1 VALKRLLDQSPI
13 KDIYDKVEAGT
24 RITGE
29 DALRLYKTNDMY
41 TLGAMANIVRER
53 KNGNNTYYNKNRH
66 IDYSNVCS
74 TTCKFC
80 AFSRFE

>member
-24 RITGE
+24 RITDE
-29 DALRLYKTNDMY
+29 DALRLYKTNDMF

-53 KNGNNTYYNKNRH
+53 KKR
-66 IDYSNVCS
+66 
-74 TTCKFC
+74 K
-80 AFSRFE
+80 